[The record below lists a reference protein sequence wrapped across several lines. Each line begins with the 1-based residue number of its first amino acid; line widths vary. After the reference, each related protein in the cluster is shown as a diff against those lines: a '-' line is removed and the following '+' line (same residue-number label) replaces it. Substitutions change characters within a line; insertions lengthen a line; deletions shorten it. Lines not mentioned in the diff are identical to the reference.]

1 MCGQGNNWNE
11 IVNNMVK
18 AGNGNNIMSVV
29 RRLVLAAVVY
39 NIWKERNGRIFR
51 EVTKSCEDV
60 YKSIVEAVKNRLM
73 SLTVKESMA
82 VRRMEKVW
90 GITCKRAMS

>member
-1 MCGQGNNWNE
+1 MR
-11 IVNNMVK
+11 IL
-18 AGNGNNIMSVV
+18 I
-29 RRLVLAAVVY
+29 LAAVVY

-51 EVTKSCEDV
+51 EMTNSCEDV
-60 YKSIVEAVKNRLM
+60 YKCIVETVKNRLM

-90 GITCKRAMS
+90 GVTCKRAMS